1 MQPRKSKAAI
11 PPGRDGIWAAIR
23 QMREFRLADLERRCP
38 VGYDA
43 LRGYLIALQKAGYVE
58 VAPRKSIWPP
68 AVFRLIRD
76 CGVHAPQ
83 LDREGREKPAN
94 GRQRMWMAMKALK
107 SFNYRDLSLAAQVS
121 DADAKFFCVHLKY
134 AGYLAV
140 VKAGKAGAITGQT
153 DTLKLR
159 ADRDTGPNPPQ
170 IRKDKSVYDR
180 NLHKVVWTPDREGRA
195 A

>member
-38 VGYDA
+38 VGTDA
-43 LRGYLIALQKAGYVE
+43 IRAYLLALQKAGYVE
-58 VAPRKSIWPP
+58 VVWVGKTRFLHLK
-68 AVFRLIRD
+68 RD

-83 LDREGREKPAN
+83 LDREGRTKPIN

-107 SFNYRDLSLAAQVS
+107 SFTYRDLSLAAQVS
-121 DADAKFFCVHLKY
+121 DADAKFYIMWLTR

-140 VKAGKAGAITGQT
+140 VSRKSSFR
-153 DTLKLR
+153 DVLKFV
-159 ADRDTGPNPPQ
+159 AARDTGPNPPQ

-180 NLHKVVWTPDREGRA
+180 NLHKVVWTPEGKGRA